1 MDKFFSPATVLPDFA
16 AEHATTEGERSAL
29 AETFAQ
35 LSALG
40 EREPEVSVLSR
51 GRARLLAAV
60 SESSERF
67 VPLFGKLTQFF
78 DLSAEALRFQF
89 ERAAKEEEWEQGP
102 LPWVSLLHFVGGPAV
117 AGLDTGFVRLKKG
130 MPFPPH
136 RHSAMERVII
146 LEGGYY
152 DHERRWYGPGDT
164 HVMLEGTEH
173 SLQMSADQDVLLA
186 VILSGEIQVV
196 GS

>member
-1 MDKFFSPATVLPDFA
+1 MHKLFSPATVLPDFA
-16 AEHATTEGERSAL
+16 AEHATTAGDRRAL
-29 AETFAQ
+29 AETFAR
-35 LSALG
+35 LSALS
-40 EREPEVSVLSR
+40 ESELEVSALSR

-60 SESSERF
+60 SGSSERF

-102 LPWVSLLHFVGGPAV
+102 MPWVSLLHFVGGPAV

-136 RHSAMERVII
+136 RHSAVERVII
-146 LEGGYY
+146 IEGGYF
-152 DHERRWYGPGDT
+152 DHEQRWYGPGDL
-164 HVMLEGTEH
+164 HVMTEGTEH
-173 SLQMSADQDVLLA
+173 SLQMAADQDVILA
-186 VILSGEIQVV
+186 VILAGEIQVV
-196 GS
+196 GT

>member
-1 MDKFFSPATVLPDFA
+1 MDEPLSPASVLPDFA
-16 AEHATTEGERSAL
+16 AEHAATEGERRAL

-35 LSALG
+35 LSALAECESEASG
-40 EREPEVSVLSR
+40 LAR

-60 SESSERF
+60 AESSERF

-78 DLSAEALRFQF
+78 DLSADALRAEFA
-89 ERAAKEEEWEQGP
+89 RAADDQEWEQGP
-102 LPWVSLLHFVGGPAV
+102 LPWVSLFHFAGGPRV

-146 LEGGYY
+146 LEGGYH
-152 DHERRWYGPGDT
+152 DHEQRWFGPGDL
-164 HVMLEGTEH
+164 HVMTEGTEH
-173 SLQMSADQDVLLA
+173 SLHMTADQDVLLA
-186 VILSGEIQVV
+186 VILAGEIQVV
-196 GS
+196 GA